1 MKLPFLG
8 RKTRASRTSDGLLGG
23 LVAIVC
29 AFSLGMFTEATQ
41 LLGVLPCNAAE
52 VPVFTGK
59 AVLDKVIDAARAGNW
74 SELSVGDIVGK
85 VAPMLAGTPYVGG
98 TLDRCVEREYCNA
111 DLTGLDCVTFVE
123 STLAMARMI
132 KSGGTTP
139 EDFIKALT
147 EIRYRGGIAG
157 DYTSRLHYSS
167 DWFNDNNTK
176 AVAKLLEDLPGS
188 KPFKPKVNFMTTH
201 AASYKQ
207 LSGNP
212 EYVEKMQGFEAAIS
226 KTSLKFVPVAD
237 LGKAESALK
246 TGDVV
251 GICTNVPGLDIAHMG
266 FVIRTPDGVVHFMDA
281 SSKKASMKV
290 TLEPGALS
298 QTIGA
303 NKSWT
308 GAVFARP
315 VDEVE

>member
-1 MKLPFLG
+1 MKLPFFG
-8 RKTRASRTSDGLLGG
+8 RKTLLFAIACAISLTGVLGG
-23 LVAIVC
+23 PTPA
-29 AFSLGMFTEATQ
+29 GY
-41 LLGVLPCNAAE
+41 AAE

-59 AVLDKVIDAARAGNW
+59 AVLDKVMDAAKAGNW
-74 SELSVGDIVGK
+74 SELSVGEIVGK

-132 KSGGTTP
+132 KSGGGTTG

-157 DYTSRLHYSS
+157 DYTSRLHYTS

-176 AVAKLLEDLPGS
+176 AVAKLLEDLPGN

-207 LSGNP
+207 LAGNP
-212 EYVEKMQGFEAAIS
+212 EYVEKMQGFEAMIS
-226 KTSLKFVPVAD
+226 KTPLRFVPVAS
-237 LGKAESALK
+237 LAGAEASLK

-266 FVIRTPDGVVHFMDA
+266 FVIRTPDGVAHFMDA
-281 SSKKASMKV
+281 SSKKANMKV
-290 TLEPGALS
+290 TLEPGPIS